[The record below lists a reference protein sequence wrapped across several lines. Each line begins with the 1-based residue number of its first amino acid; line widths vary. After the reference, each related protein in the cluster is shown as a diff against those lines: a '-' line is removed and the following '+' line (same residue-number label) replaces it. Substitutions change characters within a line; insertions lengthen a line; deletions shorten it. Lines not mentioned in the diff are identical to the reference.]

1 MKNFVRFLGGGVLL
15 LVLSIAICSCTK
27 PGNPPA
33 QPTTEVDSVTAVEL
47 YNTQFEEFVNP
58 TFTDVSDVLTFQN
71 MELQEANVDEV
82 FLSMPQDVLSNVTTV
97 VLKKLPSAKIADIVV
112 EYLNNRAVYDG
123 LHTEENPTVPASTTE
138 TTTAVT
144 EGQPATTSD
153 EVSYHYETDTLPD
166 GTISVVKVETKR
178 IRYE

>member
-1 MKNFVRFLGGGVLL
+1 MKNFLRFLGGYVLL
-15 LVLSIAICSCTK
+15 LVSSIAICSCTK
-27 PGNPPA
+27 SGNPPA
-33 QPTTEVDSVTAVEL
+33 QETTGVDSATVEL
-47 YNTQFEEFVNP
+47 CNMQFEEFVNP
-58 TFTDVSDVLTFQN
+58 TFTDVSDVLAFQS

-82 FLSMPQDVLSNVTTV
+82 FLSLPQDVLSNVTTV
-97 VLKKLPSAKIADIVV
+97 VLKRLPSAKIADIVV

-123 LHTEENPTVPASTTE
+123 LHSEENPTEPATT
-138 TTTAVT
+138 TDTTAVT
-144 EGQPATTSD
+144 EEQHPTSSD

>member
-33 QPTTEVDSVTAVEL
+33 QPTTEVDSATVEL
-47 YNTQFEEFVNP
+47 CNMQFEEFVNP
-58 TFTDVSDVLTFQN
+58 TFTDVSDVLAFQS

-97 VLKKLPSAKIADIVV
+97 VLKRLPSAKIADIVV

-123 LHTEENPTVPASTTE
+123 LHTEENPTEPASTTE

-144 EGQPATTSD
+144 EGQPATTSG